1 MFNKIKEIFSEN
13 SYCFRKFWVYQFVIS
28 LLGVMVTLPLSTFI
42 SLHPNF
48 DIFPYIIA
56 VVFSGGLFCFLIY
69 DVLYNL
75 GAKDYIR
82 VQSNKAP
89 FEPLKGLYICLIAY
103 IPTFFVVILDIIFA
117 VFGWGNAYT
126 VTHVT
131 LNMIIHAQ
139 YSGIMFL
146 LPNSLGAVGDAVS
159 IIFAPFF
166 GFLGYYLAVHD
177 KTLRGIFGIKV
188 KRNRE

>member
-1 MFNKIKEIFSEN
+1 MFGKIKEIFSEN

-28 LLGVMVTLPLSTFI
+28 MLGIMVTLPLSTFI

-48 DIFPYIIA
+48 GVFPYIIA
-56 VVFSGGLFCFLIY
+56 VIFCGGLFCFLVY
-69 DVLYNL
+69 DVIYNL

-82 VQSNKAP
+82 VQSGKAVLQ
-89 FEPLKGLYICLIAY
+89 PLKGLYICLIAY
-103 IPTFFVVILDIIFA
+103 IPTFFVVLLDIIFA
-117 VFGWGNAYT
+117 VCGLGNAYT

-131 LNMIIHAQ
+131 LNMVIHAQ
-139 YSGIMFL
+139 YSGIMFV
-146 LPNSLGAVGDAVS
+146 LPDELGVIGDAVS
-159 IIFAPFF
+159 MIFAPFF